1 MGNSEGEGG
10 MSEASLTCAHFVGL
24 LSRRQPDTTRHAVGR
39 SVNRCSIFCSF
50 FFFHHRVSLGQV
62 RIEIIVGN
70 NRRKERRHAHVSR
83 LRRQLR
89 DNLRRTTSSRSL
101 TGETCERTNAQR
113 STKRTRSGDLCA
125 SRSATCSARQSVR
138 DTRTVY
144 VHGVIE
150 CLR

>member
-1 MGNSEGEGG
+1 

-39 SVNRCSIFCSF
+39 SVNRCSIFCCFSF
-50 FFFHHRVSLGQV
+50 FLHHRVSLGQV

-83 LRRQLR
+83 LRRQRLR

-138 DTRTVY
+138 DTRAVY
-144 VHGVIE
+144 VHTVIE
-150 CLR
+150 CRLR

>member
-1 MGNSEGEGG
+1 MRGGGGNVGGVSHLCAFRWPTLATAAGYDATRCRSFGE
-10 MSEASLTCAHFVGL
+10 SLFDL
-24 LSRRQPDTTRHAVGR
+24 L
-39 SVNRCSIFCSF
+39 FFF